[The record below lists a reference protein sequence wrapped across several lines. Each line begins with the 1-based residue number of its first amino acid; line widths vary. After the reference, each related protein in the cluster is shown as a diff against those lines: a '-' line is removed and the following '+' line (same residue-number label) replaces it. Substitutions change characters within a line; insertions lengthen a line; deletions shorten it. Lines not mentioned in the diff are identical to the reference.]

1 MKQSTAH
8 RLSAFI
14 RENVEPIL
22 AEWEAFAR
30 SLPQGRE
37 MDIAALRDHAN
48 DMLLVIADDLD
59 APQTSQEQAEKARGE
74 SDADAG
80 AVATAAQEH
89 GAGRAESGFTVGQ
102 MVAEFRALR
111 ASVMRLWS
119 QMHEDTAVTDLE
131 DMIRFNE
138 AIDQAIAESIL
149 RYTGD
154 VGDSKDR
161 FLAILGH
168 DLRNPV
174 GAVITSTSFMLD
186 NARHH
191 EDLPQPYLSLI
202 EGVARSG
209 RRMHQM
215 VADLL
220 EFARVSFG
228 QTIPIE
234 RVAMDIEPLVR
245 DVVAEV
251 RASGPGREIRTEFVG
266 DLRGEWDRDR
276 LFQALTNLVGNAV
289 QHGSASAPVSVAVR
303 AERSTVAIAV
313 RNDGPTISSEQMARL
328 FQGMNG
334 AAPRDGRDRRHLGL
348 GLYIVDK
355 IVSAHGGAID
365 VQSSDEKGTTFT
377 MRLPR
382 TAAAAREKGR
392 PEVDRRSAEEIQR
405 RHE

>member
-1 MKQSTAH
+1 MN
-8 RLSAFI
+8 RLSTFI
-14 RENVEPIL
+14 RENIEPIL

-30 SLPQGRE
+30 TLPRGE
-37 MDIAALRDHAN
+37 AMNITALRDHASG
-48 DMLLVIADDLD
+48 MLRVIADDLD
-59 APQTSQEQAEKARGE
+59 VPQTAQEQEEKAKGE
-74 SDADAG
+74 SDAEVG
-80 AVATAAQEH
+80 IVSTAAQQH

-119 QMHEDTAVTDLE
+119 ETYDDTAITDLR

-138 AIDQAIAESIL
+138 AIDQAIAESIT

-154 VGDSKDR
+154 VGQSKER

-168 DLRNPV
+168 DLRNPL

-186 NARHH
+186 NAKQYG
-191 EDLPQPYLSLI
+191 DLPQPYLSLT

-228 QTIPIE
+228 QSIPIE
-234 RVAMDIEPLVR
+234 RVPMDIEPVVR
-245 DVVAEV
+245 DVAAEA
-251 RASGPGREIRTEFVG
+251 RASNPGREIRAEFVG

-276 LFQALTNLVGNAV
+276 LFQALANLVGNAV
-289 QHGSASAPVSVAVR
+289 QHGSAGTPVHIA
-303 AERSTVAIAV
+303 AHGEPDTVAIAV
-313 RNDGPTISSEQMARL
+313 RNEGPTIGSAQVARL

-334 AAPRDGRDRRHLGL
+334 VTRRDGRDRRHLGL

-355 IVSAHGGAID
+355 IVTAHGGAID
-365 VQSSDEKGTTFT
+365 VQSSDEQGTTFT
-377 MRLPR
+377 VRLPR
-382 TAAAAREKGR
+382 TASATARR
-392 PEVDRRSAEEIQR
+392 
-405 RHE
+405 

>member
-1 MKQSTAH
+1 MKQRTMP
-8 RLSAFI
+8 RLSTFI

-30 SLPQGRE
+30 TMPHGE
-37 MDIAALRDHAN
+37 AMDIAALRDHAS
-48 DMLLVIADDLD
+48 DMLRVIADDLD
-59 APQTSQEQAEKARGE
+59 LPQTAQEQAEKAKGE
-74 SDADAG
+74 SDAQPG
-80 AVATAAQEH
+80 ILPTAAQEH

-119 QMHEDTAVTDLE
+119 QTHDDTATTDLR

-138 AIDQAIAESIL
+138 AIDQAIAESIT
-149 RYTGD
+149 RYAED
-154 VGDSKDR
+154 VGQSKDR

-168 DLRNPV
+168 DLRNPI

-186 NARHH
+186 NAKQSG
-191 EDLPQPYLSLI
+191 DLPQPYLSLT
-202 EGVARSG
+202 EGVLRSG

-215 VADLL
+215 VGDLL

-234 RVAMDIEPLVR
+234 RAPMDIEPLVR
-245 DVVAEV
+245 DVAAEF
-251 RASGPGREIRTEFVG
+251 RASSPGREIRAEFVG
-266 DLRGEWDRDR
+266 DMHGEWDRER

-289 QHGSASAPVSVAVR
+289 HHGSAGTPVYIAARGGPDVV
-303 AERSTVAIAV
+303 TIAV
-313 RNDGPTISSEQMARL
+313 RNEGPPIGREQRARL

-334 AAPRDGRDRRHLGL
+334 VTPRDGRDRRHLGL

-355 IVSAHGGAID
+355 IVTAHGGAVE
-365 VQSSDEKGTTFT
+365 VQSSDEQGTTFSL
-377 MRLPR
+377 RLPR
-382 TAAAAREKGR
+382 TASARASG
-392 PEVDRRSAEEIQR
+392 
-405 RHE
+405 

>member
-1 MKQSTAH
+1 MQ
-8 RLSAFI
+8 RLSMFI
-14 RENVEPIL
+14 RENIEPIL

-30 SLPQGRE
+30 TLPRGE
-37 MDIAALRDHAN
+37 AMDIGALRDHAS
-48 DMLLVIADDLD
+48 DMLRVIADDLD
-59 APQTSQEQAEKARGE
+59 LPQTSQEQAEKARGE
-74 SDADAG
+74 SDAESG
-80 AVATAAQEH
+80 PVSTAAQQH

-102 MVAEFRALR
+102 MIAEFRALR

-119 QMHEDTAVTDLE
+119 QTHQATATTDLR

-138 AIDQAIAESIL
+138 AIDQAIAESIA
-149 RYTGD
+149 RYTDD
-154 VGDSKDR
+154 VGQSTER

-186 NARHH
+186 NAAHDG
-191 EDLPQPYLSLI
+191 DLPQPYLSLL
-202 EGVARSG
+202 EGVARSA

-215 VADLL
+215 VADLV

-234 RVAMDIEPLVR
+234 RVSMDIEPLVR

-251 RASGPGREIRTEFVG
+251 RASSPGRQIRAEFSG
-266 DLRGEWDRDR
+266 DLHGDWDRER

-289 QHGSASAPVSVAVR
+289 QHGSSTTPVDVAVR
-303 AERSTVAIAV
+303 GERDTVAIAV
-313 RNDGPTISSEQMARL
+313 RNDGPTMSSDQIARL

-334 AAPRDGRDRRHLGL
+334 VPRDGRDRRHLGL

-355 IVSAHGGAID
+355 IVTAHGGHID
-365 VQSSDEKGTTFT
+365 VRSSVDTGTTFT

-382 TAAAAREKGR
+382 LASATAR
-392 PEVDRRSAEEIQR
+392 
-405 RHE
+405 